1 MLTLQFHL
9 FFAWWRRTRN
19 CCQLRGPPTFQRVDI
34 VFLCVLAKK
43 KNFACSFHLQFESVL
58 CSTLDIFAS
67 YVIAPLLFSRSAPD
81 PLPIRSRP
89 DPDPLLLTHCSR
101 PSFTSFSRLFL
112 TLVFLCEQTRKKINK
127 IYYILQPSFVCLLFR
142 LHYHCVTHRV
152 VINYSSFLVDDALA
166 SRRPSAF

>member
-1 MLTLQFHL
+1 MSAFDHQRKLVEKSLNVDSPIPSL
-9 FFAWWRRTRN
+9 FRLVKKNSQLLPVAWAANFSACRYSV
-19 CCQLRGPPTFQRVDI
+19 P
-34 VFLCVLAKK
+34 LCSCKK
-43 KNFACSFHLQFESVL
+43 KNIFACSFHLQFESVL

-112 TLVFLCEQTRKKINK
+112 TLVFLCEQTRKKNK
-127 IYYILQPSFVCLLFR
+127 
-142 LHYHCVTHRV
+142 
-152 VINYSSFLVDDALA
+152 
-166 SRRPSAF
+166 